1 MLRLFHTVTSSMNPV
16 REGDETT
23 LMCRIS
29 NDTKGDVEWMR
40 GELSVGKGKEMK
52 LSQTEITD
60 GGQWTCIV
68 STMNKPRLTINH
80 FINVYQGKL
89 IT

>member
-1 MLRLFHTVTSSMNPV
+1 VRSPKDPV
-16 REGDETT
+16 LEGSGTT

-29 NDTKGDVEWMR
+29 DGSEGEVEVEWMR
-40 GELSVGKGKEMK
+40 GKLSVGKGKEMK
-52 LSQTEITD
+52 LSPTEITD

>member
-1 MLRLFHTVTSSMNPV
+1 MDPV
-16 REGDETT
+16 LEGSGTT

-29 NDTKGDVEWMR
+29 DGSEGEVEWLR
-40 GELSVGKGKEMK
+40 GKLSVGKGKEMK